1 VNSYID
7 FLGNYFENTMKSYAL
22 FDEYFNLIKT
32 NTTLFNDKITP
43 ENICVYDNNGR
54 ETDISLEGEKFG
66 IIREEKKLTA
76 VLVTPLY
83 YNSQLEGY
91 SVVLLKPYELFS
103 GELISRKTSGDIRQ
117 HVSAIVA
124 NNTVIKTT
132 LETVELYDECVYVD
146 EAVDNSM
153 KLLSAITNSE
163 MIISMF
169 EERDKREICDVS
181 TIMNELLQ
189 VLKFSFGKNMTF
201 KDEIQPNLYA
211 DIDKEQFVSSVMN
224 LIVNSYLY
232 NLSEEKEVCVSLK
245 SKDNDIVV
253 TVDDNGNGIDES
265 YSSRF
270 ITAPKP
276 TLTGREGLGITVAK
290 LFAKLHGGEMNIIS
304 KGEGV
309 GTTARI
315 TIPVCNSKEAVTM
328 SSVKNYIKNR
338 FSTLYLVLTKAGLKG

>member
-1 VNSYID
+1 MNSY
-7 FLGNYFENTMKSYAL
+7 LNYLSSYFENSMKNYAL
-22 FDEYFNLIKT
+22 FDKSFNVIKT
-32 NTTLFNDKITP
+32 NTTLFNDKITSDD
-43 ENICVYDNNGR
+43 IVVYDKNGR

-66 IIREEKKLTA
+66 IIKEDKKLTA
-76 VLVTPLY
+76 VSVTPLY

-91 SVVLLKPYELFS
+91 SVVLLMPYELFS

-163 MIISMF
+163 MILSMF
-169 EERDKREICDVS
+169 EEREKKEICDVS
-181 TIMNELLQ
+181 EIMNEILQ
-189 VLKFSFGKNMTF
+189 VVKFSFANNMTF
-201 KDEIQPNLYA
+201 KEDIQPKLYA
-211 DIDKEQFVSSVMN
+211 DIDKEHFVSSVMN

-232 NLSEEKEVCVSLK
+232 NLSEKKEVCVSLK
-245 SKDNDIVV
+245 LKENDIVV

-265 YSSRF
+265 YTSRF
-270 ITAPKP
+270 ITTPKP
-276 TLTGREGLGITVAK
+276 TFTGREGLGITVAK
-290 LFAKLHGGEMNIIS
+290 LFALLHDGDMNIIS

-315 TIPVCNSKEAVTM
+315 TIPMCRSTEEVTM
-328 SSVKNYIKNR
+328 SSVRNYIKNR